1 MENLQIH
8 TLPGASAADSQ
19 RLLAGGRWDGSA
31 QLAFIV
37 NTSMP
42 IKSMIVDIFS
52 LLFGYFLPYLF
63 WKLQNVTLKIGQ
75 FFLSDSVL

>member
-19 RLLAGGRWDGSA
+19 RLLAGDRWDGSA

-37 NTSMP
+37 NTSTP
-42 IKSMIVDIFS
+42 IKSMIVDF
-52 LLFGYFLPYLF
+52 
-63 WKLQNVTLKIGQ
+63 
-75 FFLSDSVL
+75 FFLAVWLFSSIFILETAECNFENWPVFPF